1 MQWQY
6 RFKRQLITEEDLI
19 RYSDFPQKDLL
30 LQRLAK
36 EASEDTAENLV
47 ADLTYFASIFSK
59 LLSQGLTEEQA
70 AQQAIDILIE
80 EKNAM
85 MQDLVSVEDLCNIVA
100 QNSKACYNCVV
111 RRIFIWQS
119 LKLI

>member
-1 MQWQY
+1 MQGQY
-6 RFKRQLITEEDLI
+6 RFKRQLITEEDLL
-19 RYSDFPQKDLL
+19 RFSDFPQKDLF

-36 EASEDTAENLV
+36 EASEDTAESLV
-47 ADLTYFASIFSK
+47 ADLTNFASIFSK

-85 MQDLVSVEDLCNIVA
+85 MQDPSIGHG
-100 QNSKACYNCVV
+100 
-111 RRIFIWQS
+111 FM
-119 LKLI
+119 

>member
-1 MQWQY
+1 MIAASTLLPMNQANLFESAKALYEMQGQY
-6 RFKRQLITEEDLI
+6 RFKRQLITEEDLL
-19 RYSDFPQKDLL
+19 RFSDFPQKDLF

-36 EASEDTAENLV
+36 EATEDTAENLV
-47 ADLTYFASIFSK
+47 ADLTNFASIFSK

-85 MQDLVSVEDLCNIVA
+85 MQDP
-100 QNSKACYNCVV
+100 
-111 RRIFIWQS
+111 S
-119 LKLI
+119 LGQGFM